1 MCTQVLTKG
10 NDAIRLAEMTNTSI
24 SSITALV
31 GETTDCFQ
39 EATNDTTLAEILTEK
54 ALQLVKNAA
63 NVS

>member
-1 MCTQVLTKG
+1 MCTQVLKKG
-10 NDAIRLAEMTNTSI
+10 TDAIRLAEMTSESI

-39 EATNDTTLAEILTEK
+39 DATNDTTRAEILAEK
-54 ALQLVKNAA
+54 ALQLVKNAE